1 MASDAAAKRYADA
14 LFEIGVEHDKL
25 DALHDQ
31 LDGVLEAFRESKD
44 FRNLLLHPS
53 IDVDVRRN
61 ALREVADSWE
71 LDQMVVNFLFVLL
84 DNERVRSLPSVLEA
98 YRQRLDDREGNL
110 RATVTT
116 AVELDDNQK
125 SALQEVL
132 SEKFG
137 RDIILT
143 TETDED
149 LIGGAVTRVGGRVY
163 DGSVRNQLDQLRDN
177 ILEEV

>member
-31 LDGVLEAFRESKD
+31 LEGVLGAFRQSKD

-61 ALREVADSWE
+61 ALREVADSWG
-71 LDQMVVNFLFVLL
+71 LDQLVVNFLFILL
-84 DNERVRSLPSVLEA
+84 DNERVRALQSILEA
-98 YRQRLDDREGNL
+98 YREQLDKREGNL

-116 AVELDDNQK
+116 AVELDDEQ
-125 SALQEVL
+125 SEAIQEVL

-137 RDIILT
+137 KDIILT
-143 TETDED
+143 TETDEE
-149 LIGGAVTRVGGRVY
+149 LIGGAVARVGGRVY
-163 DGSVRNQLDQLRDN
+163 DGSVSNQLDQLKDN

>member
-25 DALHDQ
+25 DTLHDQ
-31 LDGVLEAFRESKD
+31 LDSVLEAFHQSKD

-61 ALREVADSWE
+61 TLRKLADDWE
-71 LDQMVVNFLFVLL
+71 LDQLVVNFLFVLL
-84 DNERVRSLPSVLEA
+84 DNERIRALPSILEA
-98 YRQRLDDREGNL
+98 YRQQLDDKEGNL

-116 AVELDDNQK
+116 AVELDDDQK

-137 RDIILT
+137 KNIILT

-149 LIGGAVTRVGGRVY
+149 LIGGAVARVGGRVY
-163 DGSVRNQLDQLRDN
+163 DGSVANQLDQLKDN